1 MRDLDQVLK
10 QKGMSRAG
18 VGLEPAT
25 GGAASASR
33 LRTAAPAGKG
43 QSPFSYGVAATLG
56 LCALVLIASAV
67 ALTVLGAPDQIAND
81 PSMEEIGDI
90 APAAGPADAPLPA
103 SEELHN
109 LMPEL
114 GQAETLQPQAE

>member
-18 VGLEPAT
+18 AGLEPAT
-25 GGAASASR
+25 GGGPSVSRQRVAA
-33 LRTAAPAGKG
+33 AGKG

-67 ALTVLGAPDQIAND
+67 ALTVLGTPDQIAND

-90 APAAGPADAPLPA
+90 APAAGPADAPQPA

-114 GQAETLQPQAE
+114 NQAETLQPLAD